1 MLLQRRVRSNSQN
14 GNTSK
19 SIPLIPYRHL
29 SSAFWHILCD
39 TLKNRSSKTMKSF
52 PISSKKEFSSVF
64 GRPPAFSSNP
74 TTLTTINNIRPS
86 LYDLHSGAVLFRSSA
101 GVSKPL
107 PPTSAE
113 FTRQIF
119 INSLLEQQQHY
130 ESRRAHIISVLQGID
145 LQDRFHEEVELLSS
159 LAIPATPGRLR
170 SNPFVQLQGHGV
182 KPSVPIFDSSAL
194 ANSRSPFQGW
204 TSLHQGL
211 HASLFP
217 IISGHY
223 RTTNIIRS
231 ELGEKSLPGSTDVTA
246 NTTTNQP
253 GRKASFPRKLL
264 GMLTDLGFKG
274 SDIAAFLPNGQAFII
289 FKPNEF
295 TEEILPKYFN
305 MHHFASF
312 QRQLNLYKF
321 KRTSKDGPYK
331 GAYYHEL
338 FARERHD
345 LIPMI
350 KRQQTTKLIP
360 PSSSKKQ
367 SLRKAEKPG
376 AVGFSSVEKPTFT
389 SSSPNLVTKVDK
401 L

>member
-1 MLLQRRVRSNSQN
+1 
-14 GNTSK
+14 
-19 SIPLIPYRHL
+19 
-29 SSAFWHILCD
+29 
-39 TLKNRSSKTMKSF
+39 
-52 PISSKKEFSSVF
+52 
-64 GRPPAFSSNP
+64 
-74 TTLTTINNIRPS
+74 
-86 LYDLHSGAVLFRSSA
+86 LFRSSA

-170 SNPFVQLQGHGV
+170 SNPFVQLQGHGF

-246 NTTTNQP
+246 C
-253 GRKASFPRKLL
+253 
-264 GMLTDLGFKG
+264 
-274 SDIAAFLPNGQAFII
+274 
-289 FKPNEF
+289 
-295 TEEILPKYFN
+295 
-305 MHHFASF
+305 
-312 QRQLNLYKF
+312 QL
-321 KRTSKDGPYK
+321 
-331 GAYYHEL
+331 E
-338 FARERHD
+338 
-345 LIPMI
+345 
-350 KRQQTTKLIP
+350 
-360 PSSSKKQ
+360 
-367 SLRKAEKPG
+367 
-376 AVGFSSVEKPTFT
+376 
-389 SSSPNLVTKVDK
+389 
-401 L
+401 